1 MNEEEEQIDNQ
12 NKPLNTTL
20 MIVLSLFSVIF
31 QLPLLFLP
39 AKRWDWIEAWAYLI
53 FFYIF
58 MLAQILIL
66 NKKNPQVLRN
76 RMNTKK
82 SGLTKAEGADR
93 WILPL
98 ISIDFLALF
107 LIPGFDEG
115 NGWSDVPIPVEII
128 GFLILG
134 VSFYILYRSMLDNA
148 FASKVLDIRKDSGH
162 KVIDTGSYGI
172 VRHPMYTGFL
182 LMGFGLSLALGSW
195 YALIPAALFIVILV
209 IRIKYE
215 EKMLIEGLEGYEE
228 YQAKVKYKLFPK
240 IY

>member
-1 MNEEEEQIDNQ
+1 MNEIDQQTDDQ

-20 MIVLSLFSVIF
+20 LIVLSLLSIIF
-31 QLPLLFLP
+31 QLPFLFLP
-39 AKRWDWIEAWAYLI
+39 AKRWDWIEAWVYLI
-53 FFYIF
+53 FFFIT
-58 MLAQILIL
+58 MLAQTLIL

-76 RMNTKK
+76 RMNAKK
-82 SGLTKAEGADR
+82 SGLTKAEGADK

-98 ISIDFLALF
+98 LSIDFLALF

-115 NGWSDVPIPVEII
+115 NNWSDVPIYVEII

-134 VSFYILYRSMLDNA
+134 VAFYILYRSMLDNA
-148 FASKVLDIRKDSGH
+148 FASKVLDIRKDGGH
-162 KVIDTGSYGI
+162 KVIDTGSYGV

-209 IRIKYE
+209 MRIKYE
-215 EKMLIEGLEGYEE
+215 EEMLIEGLEGYEE
-228 YQAKVKYKLFPK
+228 YQLKVKYKLFPK

>member
-1 MNEEEEQIDNQ
+1 MNEFDQQTDDE

-20 MIVLSLFSVIF
+20 LIVSSLLSIIF
-31 QLPLLFLP
+31 QLPFLFLP
-39 AKRWDWIEAWAYLI
+39 AKRWDWIEAWVYLI
-53 FFYIF
+53 FFFIL
-58 MLAQILIL
+58 MLAQTLIL

-76 RMNTKK
+76 RMKTKK
-82 SGLTKAEGADR
+82 SGLTKAEGADK

-98 ISIDFLALF
+98 LSINFLALF

-115 NGWSDVPIPVEII
+115 NNWSDVPIYVEII

-162 KVIDTGSYGI
+162 KVIDTGSYGV

-209 IRIKYE
+209 MRIKYE
-215 EKMLIEGLEGYEE
+215 EEMLIEGLEGYEE
-228 YQAKVKYKLFPK
+228 YQLKVKYKLFPK

>member
-1 MNEEEEQIDNQ
+1 MTEIDHQTANQ
-12 NKPLNTTL
+12 DKPLNTTL
-20 MIVLSLFSVIF
+20 MIFLSLFSIIF

-39 AKRWDWIEAWAYLI
+39 AKRWDWIEAWIYLI
-53 FFYIF
+53 FVYIF
-58 MLAQILIL
+58 MLAQILII

-76 RMNTKK
+76 RINAKK
-82 SGLTKAEGADR
+82 SGLTKAEGADK

-98 ISIDFLALF
+98 LSINFLGLF

-115 NGWSDVPIPVEII
+115 NGWSEVHIIIEII

-162 KVIDTGSYGI
+162 KVVDTGSYAI

-182 LMGFGLSLALGSW
+182 LMGFGLTLALGSW
-195 YALIPAALFIVILV
+195 YGLIPAALFIVIIM
-209 IRIKYE
+209 IRIKNE
-215 EKMLIEGLEGYEE
+215 EEMLIEGLEGYEK
-228 YQAKVKYKLFPK
+228 YKLKVKYRLFPK